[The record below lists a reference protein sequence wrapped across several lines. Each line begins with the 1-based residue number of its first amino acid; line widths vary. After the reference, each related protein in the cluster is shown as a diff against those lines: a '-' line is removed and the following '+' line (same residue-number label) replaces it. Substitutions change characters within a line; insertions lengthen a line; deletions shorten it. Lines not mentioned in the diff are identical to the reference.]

1 MVTWGPTKN
10 LGPIGSAVLTF
21 IGYKQTDNQTNKQT
35 DKPNLYIEAYDC
47 IDYKIPLKRL
57 ENAGIRGNTLLWFES
72 YLRGR
77 GKKVD
82 INGPFS
88 DFFQIL
94 EMCLVQGSRIV
105 YCLLAMWM
113 IFFHSNT
120 LSSVAFANDTNVASK
135 CKRLNTPADTIN
147 KESENNLLVHV

>member
-1 MVTWGPTKN
+1 MPRCPTKN

-57 ENAGIRGNTLLWFES
+57 ENPGIRGNTLLWFES

-77 GKKVD
+77 GEKVD
-82 INGPFS
+82 INGSFS

-94 EMCLVQGSRIV
+94 EMCLVQESRIV
-105 YCLLAMWM
+105 YCVLAM
-113 IFFHSNT
+113 
-120 LSSVAFANDTNVASK
+120 
-135 CKRLNTPADTIN
+135 
-147 KESENNLLVHV
+147 